1 MVQQGQ
7 IDHLLQETG
16 EIAPPGP
23 LVAQATLQDFDA
35 AYHESMESPE
45 GFWEKVASELEWSRR
60 WDKVFEWDY
69 PTFRWFLGARC
80 NITRNCLDRH
90 LTNGNKN
97 KAAFI
102 WLGEDGSER
111 VYTYGRLAQLVN
123 RFANGLRSLGV
134 GKGDRVVIYMPL
146 TPEGAIAMLACAR
159 VGAVHSVVYAGFSV
173 GALRD
178 RIIDAQ
184 AKAVITAD
192 VGYRRGNEVDL
203 KGITDQAVANLDV
216 VEHVVVWRRKP
227 PLIPPNDGGEL
238 KGGTLDPRE
247 VDFDELVARGG
258 VDCPAEEMDSED
270 PLYILYTSGTTG
282 KPKGVQHV
290 HGGYM
295 VGTYYHFKTFWDVK
309 DDDVFWCTSDI
320 GWVVG
325 HSYIVY
331 APLVAGATTV
341 FREGAIDYPHP
352 GVFYEII
359 EKYGVNVIF
368 TAPTA
373 LRMLMRYGE
382 TYPQGYDL
390 RSLRFLTCAGEPLNP
405 EALRWTYEHI
415 CGSGR
420 WGHVVDNWWQ
430 TETGGP
436 CLGTTATMPV
446 KPGRVGRPLPGAEMD
461 IVDREGQPITEPDK
475 GGLLVIK
482 RPFPHFFRTVFG
494 DPERYSQDWNTI
506 PGVYFTGDVA
516 LRDADGYYM
525 VVGRADDVL
534 NVAGHRIGSAE
545 VESALVSHPAVA
557 EAAVI
562 GKPDELRG
570 ESIKGFVTL
579 RAGND
584 PSDGMADALKLHVR
598 NELGP
603 IAVPAELEFTPT
615 LPKTRS
621 GKIMRRLLKAQEL
634 GLDPG
639 DITTLEE

>member
-16 EIAPPGP
+16 EIAPPAT
-23 LVAQATLQDFDA
+23 LAAQATLQDFDG
-35 AYHESMESPE
+35 AYHDSMESPE
-45 GFWEKVASELEWSRR
+45 GFWEGVASELEWSRR

-69 PTFRWFLGARC
+69 PSFRWFLGARC

-192 VGYRRGNEVDL
+192 VGYRRGNEVGL
-203 KGITDQAVANLDV
+203 KSITDQAVANLDV

-227 PLIPPNDGGEL
+227 PLIPNDGGKL

-247 VDFDELVARGG
+247 VDLDELVARGG

-584 PSDGMADALKLHVR
+584 PSDGMVDALKLHVR

-603 IAVPAELEFTPT
+603 IAVPAELEFTPA

>member
-16 EIAPPGP
+16 EIPPP
-23 LVAQATLQDFDA
+23 PHVARQATLQDYEETYRRSITD
-35 AYHESMESPE
+35 PE
-45 GFWEKVASELEWSRR
+45 GFWAEVASELEWFKP
-60 WDKVFEWDY
+60 WDKVFQWDY
-69 PTFRWFLGARC
+69 PTFQWFLGGQC
-80 NITRNCLDRH
+80 NITANCLDRH
-90 LTNGNKN
+90 LNTPTKN

-102 WLGEDGSER
+102 WLGEDGTER
-111 VYTYGRLAQLVN
+111 VFTYGRLAQLVN
-123 RFANGLRSLGV
+123 RFANGLKSLGV

-146 TPEGAIAMLACAR
+146 SPEGAIAMLACAR
-159 VGAVHSVVYAGFSV
+159 IGAVHSVVYAGFSI
-173 GALRD
+173 GSLRD

-184 AKAVITAD
+184 AKVLVTAD
-192 VGYRRGNEVDL
+192 YGYRRGNRVNL
-203 KGITDQAVANLDV
+203 KDISDESVKGLDFL
-216 VEHVVVWRRKP
+216 EHVVVWRREDKP
-227 PLIPPNDGGEL
+227 ALG
-238 KGGTLDPRE
+238 PRE
-247 VDFDELVARGG
+247 VDFDELLASGG
-258 VDCPAEEMDSED
+258 IECPAEVMESED

-282 KPKGVQHV
+282 KPKGVLHV

-331 APLVAGATTV
+331 APLIAGATTI
-341 FREGAIDYPHP
+341 FREGAPDYPGPH
-352 GVFYEII
+352 VFYEII

-368 TAPTA
+368 SAPTL

-382 TYPQGYDL
+382 EYPQRYNL

-405 EALRWTYEHI
+405 EAQRWAYEHL
-415 CGSGR
+415 CGNGE
-420 WGHVVDNWWQ
+420 WGYLVDNWWQ

-436 CLGTTATMPV
+436 CLGTLANMTS
-446 KPGRVGRPLPGAEMD
+446 KPGRVGKPLPGVELD
-461 IVDREGQPITEPDK
+461 IVDREGQPIEEPNK
-475 GGLLVIK
+475 GGLLIIK
-482 RPFPHFFRTVFG
+482 KPFPHFFRTVYG
-494 DPERYSQDWNTI
+494 DPDRYAENWNTI
-506 PGVYFTGDVA
+506 PGVYTTGDVA

-562 GKPDELRG
+562 GKPDALKG

-579 RAGND
+579 RVGNE
-584 PSDGMADALKLHVR
+584 PSDKMINDLQLHVR
-598 NELGP
+598 QELGP
-603 IAVPAELEFTPT
+603 IAVPSEIEFMPV

-621 GKIMRRLLKAQEL
+621 GKIMRRLLKANEL

>member
-35 AYHESMESPE
+35 AYHDSMESPE
-45 GFWEKVASELEWSRR
+45 GFWEGVASELEWSRR

-227 PLIPPNDGGEL
+227 PLIPPHDGGEL
-238 KGGTLDPRE
+238 KGGALDPRE
-247 VDFDELVARGG
+247 VDFDELVAQGG

-382 TYPQGYDL
+382 KYPQGYDL

-415 CGSGR
+415 CGGGR

-475 GGLLVIK
+475 GGFLVIK

-584 PSDGMADALKLHVR
+584 PSDGMVDALKLHVR